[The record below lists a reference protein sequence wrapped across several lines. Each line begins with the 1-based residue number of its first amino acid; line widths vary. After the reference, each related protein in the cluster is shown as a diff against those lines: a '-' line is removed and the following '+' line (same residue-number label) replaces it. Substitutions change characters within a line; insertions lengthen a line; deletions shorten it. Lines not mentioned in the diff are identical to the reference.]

1 VDIED
6 RIKNA
11 KNEPTYLMAPVSL
24 ITYFICYNFNP
35 KQLEK
40 SLHGF
45 FGDSQLSVDVYDNDG
60 IRHSPREWFIAP
72 LDIIERAAEMMISGD
87 IIDYT
92 YDRNLERII
101 LATK

>member
-1 VDIED
+1 
-6 RIKNA
+6 
-11 KNEPTYLMAPVSL
+11 M
-24 ITYFICYNFNP
+24 
-35 KQLEK
+35 
-40 SLHGF
+40 
-45 FGDSQLSVDVYDNDG
+45 DVYENDG